1 MASEDM
7 DSIIGPSL
15 SFFKENLHLLSLSVA
30 IGVVITVVVAFL
42 PVPHDWFTLISLN
55 VLGPDWRNAR
65 DIEFMFFTT
74 LYGSLHRIATLA
86 IYLIYAASVYGYL
99 GRRDRSVGS
108 AIMLLHDR
116 APRLF
121 TRLLLYLLL
130 YAAGVSLLHFAV
142 EEGGKVRALSSLL
155 DTIGPLVPVLVGLPF
170 FFIVHDALFMDED
183 YDALE
188 IAWPTASRAMSS
200 APAVIAITA
209 VLEMGR
215 VAWQPASMFFKLLV
229 KDWEH
234 TGFYWHNSYT
244 AVIAV
249 TGELADYVL
258 FLPFTAVV
266 ATYLYMQCKDNPLV
280 PAIVAEREALYAHMA
295 SLKSYYGSYQ
305 YQPVQEGW

>member
-30 IGVVITVVVAFL
+30 IGVIVTVVVTFL
-42 PVPHDWFTLISLN
+42 PVPHDSFTLISLN

-99 GRRDRSVGS
+99 GRRDRSIGS
-108 AIMLLHDR
+108 AIILLHDR

-142 EEGGKVRALSSLL
+142 EEGGNVRALSSLL
-155 DTIGPLVPVLVGLPF
+155 ENIDSLVPLLVGMPF

-188 IAWPTASRAMSS
+188 IAWATGSRAVSS
-200 APAVIAITA
+200 APAVIAVTA

-215 VAWQPASMFFKLLV
+215 IAWRPASAFLKLLV
-229 KDWEH
+229 KDWQH
-234 TGFYWHNSYT
+234 SGFYWDNSYN
-244 AVIAV
+244 AVVAV
-249 TGELADYVL
+249 TGTFADYVF
-258 FLPFTAVV
+258 FLPLTAVV
-266 ATYLYMQCKDNPLV
+266 ATYLYMQCDDNPLI
-280 PAIVAEREALYAHMA
+280 PAITTEQDALYAHMA
-295 SLKSYYGSYQ
+295 SLKSYYGAYQ